1 MKAQKNDMT
10 TYDCHPIKAEYDHL
24 RLTADHCRKLTPFC
38 FKKEARKFMKKTVA
52 NLVTLTLN
60 KTTLKAV

>member
-24 RLTADHCRKLTPFC
+24 RLTADHCRKLTHFVSR
-38 FKKEARKFMKKTVA
+38 KKRGIHEENSCKFGNPNPK
-52 NLVTLTLN
+52 
-60 KTTLKAV
+60 